1 MIETMSVTPSMPS
14 YLETLASL
22 AQWQSQST
30 DMPVEFTFSVKNG
43 ELHGP
48 TFYVSH
54 FAHEISGTELPRGL
68 SSFASLLTRTVEE
81 QIAEGQ
87 FPASYTAQFRAAS
100 NEPVEITEVDS
111 SDLAVDAD
119 GVVDI
124 AFSEEAMGEDFLSG
138 ETFDESAGQ
147 GESADSAGGTYP
159 TQTISADTPV
169 RSDALTLR
177 KLLLDAGHGS
187 GFSIAELDAAQQRR
201 GVTFPPEVRFYFS
214 LVREGTVVNAHGV
227 KASAATPDSQL
238 GNAQSADAQTL
249 FVVARSDAGEQFALN
264 TAAEKENPAGA
275 IYVASSS
282 ERRVVA
288 RSLTEFVAGEFV
300 GDTVAQSPATPA
312 ASSRTVVFEDDMVP
326 APDAL
331 AQAESV
337 VVRQLN
343 APFDVNVLADAKN
356 LKDLR
361 VTTDAI
367 SFTNLD
373 STVALPLRRIV
384 APLSVWKTLN
394 DAVALPDTLS
404 VVRFLD
410 INEAPTHE
418 EAELVNSIVGKFD
431 AEPVN
436 ITTWSATVNQDSV
449 QVAPAQNTESAVD
462 RAFPLPDVSQQ
473 QARDEQEVTQ
483 QNQRHVQQL
492 AGSYEDAYT
501 NARAENNPGI
511 GRSTQAGEAENA
523 DEDMRPRTN
532 ARRAGTVDQR
542 RGNRNDEGGF
552 VEALKR
558 WFN

>member
-1 MIETMSVTPSMPS
+1 MSVTPSMPS
-14 YLETLASL
+14 YLEALASL
-22 AQWQSQST
+22 AQWQSQSS

-68 SSFASLLTRTVEE
+68 SSFASLLTRTLEE
-81 QIAEGQ
+81 QIDEGQ

-100 NEPVEITEVDS
+100 NEPVEIIEVDS

-147 GESADSAGGTYP
+147 SEPAEVAGGTYP
-159 TQTISADTPV
+159 TQTISSDAPV

-201 GVTFPPEVRFYFS
+201 GASFPPEVRFYFS
-214 LVREGTVVNAHGV
+214 LVREGTIVDAHGV
-227 KASAATPDSQL
+227 KASAASPDTQL
-238 GNAQSADAQTL
+238 SGASPEDAQNM

-275 IYVASSS
+275 IYVASPGAH
-282 ERRVVA
+282 RVIA
-288 RSLTEFVAGEFV
+288 RSLTEFVAGDFV
-300 GDTVAQSPATPA
+300 GETAPQNTAAPAT
-312 ASSRTVVFEDDMVP
+312 SSKTVVFEDDMVP

-343 APFDVNVLADAKN
+343 APFDVSSLAEAKN

-361 VTTDAI
+361 FTTEAI
-367 SFTNLD
+367 SFENLD
-373 STVALPLRRIV
+373 SALSLPLRRIV

-394 DAVALPDTLS
+394 DAVVLPDTLS
-404 VVRFLD
+404 VVRFLG
-410 INEAPTHE
+410 INEVPTHE

-449 QVAPAQNTESAVD
+449 TVAPAQNTGSTVD
-462 RAFPLPDVSQQ
+462 TAFPVPEVSEQ
-473 QARDEQEVTQ
+473 QARDEREVTQ

-492 AGSYEDAYT
+492 AGSCEDAYT
-501 NARAENNPGI
+501 NARAESNPGI
-511 GRSTQAGEAENA
+511 GRSTQLPTTSDST
-523 DEDMRPRTN
+523 DEELRPRAT
-532 ARRAGTVDQR
+532 ARRAVTVDQR